1 MTTDKISST
10 SGGAPVDPSTAA
22 DAAPVS
28 ERKDSPSAFDKVM
41 DKQDR
46 ERDDRDDVRKGAVRT
61 RPKDAAADKDA
72 PLREFP
78 VYHHLRART
87 IEPPAGG
94 DLRAESALP
103 RKVIDEVVQAV
114 RVGVNR
120 AGDKELQFD
129 LKSTVLDGMTIRVSI
144 HDNKVVTIL
153 EAASRDVRD
162 KLEAHVGEL
171 MHTLT
176 QKGLQVA
183 TVEVQY
189 KEPPKQQGQ
198 QQSHQQQQQ
207 QPEEDET
214 EDWTDI

>member
-46 ERDDRDDVRKGAVRT
+46 ERDDRDDVRKA
-61 RPKDAAADKDA
+61 PSDA
-72 PLREFP
+72 PQGRRAGVTPCCASFP
-78 VYHHLRART
+78 VYHHPRART

-153 EAASRDVRD
+153 AASRDVR
-162 KLEAHVGEL
+162 
-171 MHTLT
+171 
-176 QKGLQVA
+176 
-183 TVEVQY
+183 
-189 KEPPKQQGQ
+189 
-198 QQSHQQQQQ
+198 
-207 QPEEDET
+207 
-214 EDWTDI
+214 